1 MVNFPI
7 RILDCNVNWS
17 CSFKFLFII
26 CSAMVFASLG
36 NPDHV
41 VVSVSIDF
49 FQTQKELPLFIADLM
64 IILMLIE
71 AIFMV
76 IWEILHGRISLNLV
90 LLPLLLNCLIRSR
103 LELMPIS
110 LIISTKSSLIHLC
123 FPAACS
129 AAAIAHRNNFLF
141 VST

>member
-1 MVNFPI
+1 
-7 RILDCNVNWS
+7 
-17 CSFKFLFII
+17 
-26 CSAMVFASLG
+26 MVFPSLG

-76 IWEILHGRISLNLV
+76 I
-90 LLPLLLNCLIRSR
+90 
-103 LELMPIS
+103 
-110 LIISTKSSLIHLC
+110 
-123 FPAACS
+123 
-129 AAAIAHRNNFLF
+129 
-141 VST
+141 